1 MSATV
6 DLRNR
11 VLSYIN
17 SADDR
22 LLRMMQALAESY
34 KEDEEESLLTTAQEE
49 ELDRRL
55 ERHRRGETKFH
66 TWEEAKA
73 KIKNS
78 NEI

>member
-6 DLRNR
+6 NLRNK
-11 VLSYIN
+11 VLDYIS

-22 LLRMMQALAESY
+22 LLRMIQTLAENY
-34 KEDEEESLLTTAQEE
+34 QEKEKTVLTKAQKD

-55 ERHRRGETKFH
+55 ERYERGETKFY

-73 KIKNS
+73 KIVNR